1 MKNALQFLF
10 VAFWLFASCMP
21 IIFTARYMEKI
32 DVLILMFG
40 HINALF
46 LGVFMAVMCIEYWRS
61 CALNTGGKY
70 SERHWFS
77 WIFTVPDKNG
87 LRGNLS

>member
-21 IIFTARYMEKI
+21 IIFTARYMEKV
-32 DVLILMFG
+32 DVLILIFG
-40 HINALF
+40 YINALF
-46 LGVFMAVMCIEYWRS
+46 LGVFMAVMCIEY
-61 CALNTGGKY
+61 CGKY
-70 SERHWFS
+70 SELHWFS
-77 WIFTVPDKNG
+77 WIFTVLDKNG

>member
-21 IIFTARYMEKI
+21 IIFTARYMEKV

-46 LGVFMAVMCIEYWRS
+46 FRGVH
-61 CALNTGGKY
+61 GG
-70 SERHWFS
+70 H
-77 WIFTVPDKNG
+77 VH
-87 LRGNLS
+87 

>member
-21 IIFTARYMEKI
+21 IIFTARYMEKV
-32 DVLILMFG
+32 DVLILIFG
-40 HINALF
+40 YINALF
-46 LGVFMAVMCIEYWRS
+46 LGVFMRS

-70 SERHWFS
+70 SELHWFS
-77 WIFTVPDKNG
+77 WIFTVLDKNG

>member
-10 VAFWLFASCMP
+10 VAFWLFVSCMP
-21 IIFTARYMEKI
+21 IIFTARYMEKV
-32 DVLILMFG
+32 DVLILIFG
-40 HINALF
+40 YINALF
-46 LGVFMAVMCIEYWRS
+46 LGVFMAVMCIE
-61 CALNTGGKY
+61 Y

>member
-21 IIFTARYMEKI
+21 IIFTARYMEKV

-46 LGVFMAVMCIEYWRS
+46 LGGSWRS

>member
-46 LGVFMAVMCIEYWRS
+46 LGVFMAVMCID
-61 CALNTGGKY
+61 TGGKY

>member
-1 MKNALQFLF
+1 MFKCYCTLIVGGIMKNALQFLF

-21 IIFTARYMEKI
+21 IIFTARHMEKI

-46 LGVFMAVMCIEYWRS
+46 LGVFMAVMCIEYWR
-61 CALNTGGKY
+61 
-70 SERHWFS
+70 
-77 WIFTVPDKNG
+77 
-87 LRGNLS
+87 

>member
-10 VAFWLFASCMP
+10 VAFWLFVSCMP
-21 IIFTARYMEKI
+21 IIFTARYMEKV
-32 DVLILMFG
+32 DVLILIFG
-40 HINALF
+40 YINALF
-46 LGVFMAVMCIEYWRS
+46 SGCSWRS

-87 LRGNLS
+87 LRGNL